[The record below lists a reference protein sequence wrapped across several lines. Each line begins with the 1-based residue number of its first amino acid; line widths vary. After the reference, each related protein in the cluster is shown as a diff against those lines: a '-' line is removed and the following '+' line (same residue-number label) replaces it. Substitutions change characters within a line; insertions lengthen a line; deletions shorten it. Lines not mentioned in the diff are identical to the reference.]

1 MISKFIGVTYF
12 KNKLSKHSSKHD
24 DNTSNNNSSN
34 DTSFPTTNSTVLPSK
49 RSSIC
54 ISHRIKSKRNSS
66 TSSTTSSS
74 SSSPPPTPTT
84 LTSSSTRKVVTRSQI
99 RRSNTISSASA
110 LRHSLNVSNSNTIPT
125 SIPKKLFSLPNSP
138 SLTSDS
144 TLNEPID
151 DIPHFYN
158 TTMDINGAGNKY
170 YGLISS
176 TNNLMGRDGLLTLDL
191 TTGNDTNSLFTT
203 ATREKLD
210 NDLIIIDQQEQEEYN
225 KGNEHMYGYGYGYEL
240 TNNTAVAAVEGTK
253 IASLARSISKT
264 KKKNVRFV

>member
-1 MISKFIGVTYF
+1 
-12 KNKLSKHSSKHD
+12 
-24 DNTSNNNSSN
+24 
-34 DTSFPTTNSTVLPSK
+34 
-49 RSSIC
+49 
-54 ISHRIKSKRNSS
+54 
-66 TSSTTSSS
+66 
-74 SSSPPPTPTT
+74 
-84 LTSSSTRKVVTRSQI
+84 
-99 RRSNTISSASA
+99 
-110 LRHSLNVSNSNTIPT
+110 
-125 SIPKKLFSLPNSP
+125 
-138 SLTSDS
+138 
-144 TLNEPID
+144 
-151 DIPHFYN
+151 
-158 TTMDINGAGNKY
+158 MDINGAGNKY

-240 TNNTAVAAVEGTK
+240 TNNTAVTAVEGTK